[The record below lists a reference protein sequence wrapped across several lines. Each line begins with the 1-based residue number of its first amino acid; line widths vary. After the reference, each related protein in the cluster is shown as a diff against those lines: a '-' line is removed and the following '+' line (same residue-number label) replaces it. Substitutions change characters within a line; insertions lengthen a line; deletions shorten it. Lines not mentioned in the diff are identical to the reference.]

1 MNHSTSGGPGLKLRV
16 AAASAI
22 VVACGIAALSASPA
36 RAERLTVTVATCPDF
51 IPFEYADEETKEP
64 AGFDIDLIKAVA
76 EEGGFDVKIRSLP
89 SDALIPAVAD
99 GTVDAAISA
108 ISITGERARKVD
120 FTEPYYADA
129 GLGIMAGDKF
139 KDSVRTKDDLK
150 GRRICVQRATPGAAL
165 ALKIK
170 GAEVVQL
177 NSASETYAELEEG
190 GCDAVINDYPVHL
203 YYMAVGMLS
212 GMTLLPDRITSEQ
225 YGIAMSKS
233 KPKVEEAI
241 RAGLAKVRSNGH
253 YEAVFRKW
261 FSNAGR

>member
-1 MNHSTSGGPGLKLRV
+1 MNHSTSGGPGLKLRGM
-16 AAASAI
+16 AASAI

-51 IPFEYADEETKEP
+51 IPFEYTDEETKEP

-129 GLGIMAGDKF
+129 GLGIMVGDKL
-139 KDSVRTKDDLK
+139 KDSVKTKDDLK
-150 GRRICVQRATPGAAL
+150 GRKVCVQRATPGAAF
-165 ALKIK
+165 ASKIGK
-170 GAEVVQL
+170 AEVMEF
-177 NSASETYAELEEG
+177 NSAPETYAALEKG
-190 GCDAVINDYPVHL
+190 VCDAVINEYPAHL
-203 YYMAVGMLS
+203 YYMVTAEPE
-212 GMTLLPDRITSEQ
+212 GMTLLPGRITSEQ